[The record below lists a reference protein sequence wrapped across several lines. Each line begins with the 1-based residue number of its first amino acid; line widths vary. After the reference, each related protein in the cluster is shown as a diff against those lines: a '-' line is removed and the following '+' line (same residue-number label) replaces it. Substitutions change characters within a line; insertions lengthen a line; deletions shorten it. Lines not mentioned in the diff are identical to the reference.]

1 MSDLKF
7 IFTGTPGV
15 GKTTAISMISEFDP
29 VVTDVLTTDELSEQK
44 EQTTVAMDFGEI
56 TLDDDEKIRL
66 YGTPGQRRFKFMWEI
81 LIDGGLGLV
90 ILIDNSRSNPLE
102 DLNIYLENFRD
113 FIHDAGAVVGV
124 TRMQTHPDPDLD
136 QYYAELERLDLDLP
150 VLDIDV
156 REKDDVIMLLDAL
169 MAVSDYS

>member
-15 GKTTAISMISEFDP
+15 GKTTAIAMISEFEP
-29 VVTDVLTTDELSEQK
+29 VVTDVFTTDALAEEK

-81 LIDGGLGLV
+81 LVGGGLGLV
-90 ILIDNSRSNPLE
+90 ILIDNSRADPLD
-102 DLNIYLENFRD
+102 DLNIYLENFSD
-113 FIHDAGAVVGV
+113 FISKTGAVIGV
-124 TRMQTHPDPDLD
+124 TRMQNYPEPDLD
-136 QYYAELERLDLDLP
+136 QYYSFLEERGLDLP

-156 REKDDVIMLLDAL
+156 REKEDVIMLLDAL
-169 MAVSDYS
+169 MAVSEFE